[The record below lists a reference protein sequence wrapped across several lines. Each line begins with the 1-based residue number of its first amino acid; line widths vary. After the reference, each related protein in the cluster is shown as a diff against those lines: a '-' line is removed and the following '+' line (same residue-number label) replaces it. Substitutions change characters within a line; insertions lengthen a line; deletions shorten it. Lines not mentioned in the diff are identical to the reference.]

1 MYMAIWWLFPGL
13 KIGSLYCRIP
23 LPNHYWRMTL
33 GVLVAR
39 NISIS
44 YRNMA
49 QTAKPSSTHK
59 KTCSTIAHVLTSTK
73 ANQQNLGMIYAVL
86 CVLCTHMSHADHILT
101 FSRVC
106 YMSRPPINITKK
118 KTVVG
123 IKPMILKQQSLWCYK
138 SQRKFQQTPGTCPR
152 YPKNTHMEGLCWNL
166 LTTQNPTTK
175 FAPKNDSIWGSSTFF
190 RLKKKEG
197 FGDFCG
203 MVMLIFWGGGVY
215 DDLYAYT
222 RWASSAV
229 ISWVILIP
237 PLFSRVFLKIFT
249 PETLNPCFFVWA
261 VYIGVIYSIN
271 FIHRIPEPNFM

>member
-118 KTVVG
+118 KQWWGLSPWFWSSKACDATNP
-123 IKPMILKQQSLWCYK
+123 KENSNRPLEH
-138 SQRKFQQTPGTCPR
+138 TPGT
-152 YPKNTHMEGLCWNL
+152 PKIHIWKGSVGISLRL
-166 LTTQNPTTK
+166 KTQQRK
-175 FAPKNDSIWGSSTFF
+175 APKNDSIWGSSTFF
-190 RLKKKEG
+190 RLQKKEG
-197 FGDFCG
+197 FILGIPYHPC
-203 MVMLIFWGGGVY
+203 MVYFPTFG
-215 DDLYAYT
+215 
-222 RWASSAV
+222 
-229 ISWVILIP
+229 
-237 PLFSRVFLKIFT
+237 
-249 PETLNPCFFVWA
+249 
-261 VYIGVIYSIN
+261 
-271 FIHRIPEPNFM
+271 